1 MDHRHVFRLFM
12 NCRMTY
18 FAFSSDLW
26 TDRLLS
32 LKGFVTAQREDLT
45 RLRVSKHPIISR
57 KTVPPNLHLP

>member
-26 TDRLLS
+26 TERLLS
-32 LKGFVTAQREDLT
+32 LKGFVTAQGEDLNC
-45 RLRVSKHPIISR
+45 RRISKHPIKSQKI
-57 KTVPPNLHLP
+57 VPPNLHLP